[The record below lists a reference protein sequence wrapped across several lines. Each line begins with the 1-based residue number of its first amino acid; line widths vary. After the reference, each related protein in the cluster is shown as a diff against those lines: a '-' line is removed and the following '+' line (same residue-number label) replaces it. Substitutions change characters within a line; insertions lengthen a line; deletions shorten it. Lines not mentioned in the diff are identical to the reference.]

1 MSIFFFYTV
10 TLKFA
15 PTIKETHSM
24 EAQKVLKQLFL
35 HICMD
40 IIIYNMTE

>member
-24 EAQKVLKQLFL
+24 EAQKVLKLFL